1 MSDMNKSVA
10 PKTDQINFDHFVAGK
25 SITIKVTEVVFSAG
39 DQPVAFQFENSNGKV
54 FRPCKSMR
62 RVIMAAWGDK
72 ASNYVGK
79 SMTLY
84 GDPNV
89 IFGGLKV
96 GGVRISHISDIDK
109 DLTIALTT
117 TKAQRKPYTVKPL
130 VTAHAESK
138 PAEGEK
144 K

>member
-10 PKTDQINFDHFVAGK
+10 PKTDQINFDHFVGGK
-25 SITIKVTEVVFSAG
+25 SITIKVTEVVFSLG

-72 ASNYVGK
+72 ASNYAGK

-109 DLTIALTT
+109 DLTVALTT

-130 VTAHAESK
+130 VTASIETK
-138 PAEGEK
+138 QTDGEK